1 MSDAQLREQLARVL
15 NWDEA
20 HAGFD
25 KAVAGVPFA
34 ACGAQAQGF
43 EHTVWQL
50 LEHLRIAQADILDF
64 CANAAYVHTMKWPDD
79 YWPKDLAP
87 VSEDAWRASIAAFKR
102 DREQLQALARTTP
115 DLFALVPTG
124 KGHQTYMRGILLAA
138 DHASYHVGQIVAVR
152 RALGVWP

>member
-1 MSDAQLREQLARVL
+1 MSDTQLREQLARVL

-25 KAVAGVPFA
+25 KAVANVPFP
-34 ACGAQAQGF
+34 ACGARAQGF
-43 EHTVWQL
+43 EHSVWQL

-64 CANAAYVHTMKWPDD
+64 CVNASYVHEMKWPDD
-79 YWPKDLAP
+79 YWPKDPAP
-87 VSEDAWRASIAAFKR
+87 QSEDAWRASIASYSS
-102 DREQLQALARTTP
+102 DREKFQALARSTP
-115 DLFALVPTG
+115 DLHALVPTG
-124 KGHQTYMRGILLAA
+124 KGHQTYLRGILLAA